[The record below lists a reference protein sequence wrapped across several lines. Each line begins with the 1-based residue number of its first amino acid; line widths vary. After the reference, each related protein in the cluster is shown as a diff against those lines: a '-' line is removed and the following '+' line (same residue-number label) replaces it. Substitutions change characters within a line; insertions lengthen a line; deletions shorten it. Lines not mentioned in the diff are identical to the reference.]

1 MLRLFLPLA
10 ALFAGAAIYLAGHG
24 LLTTLVPV
32 RLTML
37 NASVEAVGLVGAGYY
52 FGLMIGARWCPVFIR
67 RVGHVRSFAGFAAVL
82 AALSLA
88 LPLAPDPWAWLA
100 LRIATGVAI
109 AAINLVIE
117 SWLTTAAPADW
128 RGRVLA
134 TYMVVYY
141 AAFGGGQ
148 FLLHAW
154 PVEGFQ
160 LFSLGALLIALAIV
174 PVVLTRVE
182 APTLGEQ
189 APMTLAA
196 LARLSPLAFATAIAT
211 GLLLGAFYGLAPVW
225 LIDEGIEPAET
236 GVYIA
241 AAVFGGLALQW
252 PIGLLSDRVDRRI
265 VIVGTAAAAGVLAAA
280 IAVVGGDDPMV
291 LAVLLAGL
299 GGAMFTLWP
308 VAVAHA
314 ADFLRGAG
322 AMVGLSAGILMVYSI
337 AAVAGPIVAGFAQ
350 SELGGGTLFWF
361 MAGVALLL
369 AAFGAWRSTRRPTPP
384 AEERVPYVALPR
396 TTPTVGELDPR
407 ADDPAAS

>member
-32 RLTML
+32 RLAML
-37 NASVEAVGLVGAGYY
+37 NAPVMAVGLVGAGYY

-67 RVGHVRSFAGFAAVL
+67 RVGHVRSFAGFAALL

-88 LPLAPDPWAWLA
+88 PPLVPDPWAWLA
-100 LRIATGVAI
+100 LRLAAGIVIAG
-109 AAINLVIE
+109 INLTFE
-117 SWLTTAAPADW
+117 SWLTAAAPSDW

-148 FLLHAW
+148 FLLETW
-154 PVEGFQ
+154 PVDGFH

-174 PVVLTRVE
+174 PVVMTRVA
-182 APTLGEQ
+182 APEFGEHR
-189 APMTLAA
+189 PMTILA

-211 GLLLGAFYGLAPVW
+211 GLLLGAFYALAPVW
-225 LIDEGIEPAET
+225 LIDEGISPAET
-236 GVYIA
+236 GTYIA

-252 PIGLLSDRVDRRI
+252 PIGFLSDRIDRRI
-265 VIVGTAAAAGVLAAA
+265 VIVGTAGAAGVLAAA
-280 IAVVGGDDPMV
+280 VAATGTDDPVV
-291 LAVLLAGL
+291 LAILLAGL

-308 VAVAHA
+308 VALAHA

-322 AMVGLSAGILMVYSI
+322 AMVGLSSGILLVYSI

-350 SELGGGTLFWF
+350 SELGGGPLFWF
-361 MAGVALLL
+361 MALVALAL
-369 AAFGAWRSTRRPTPP
+369 AAFGAWRSTRRPTAP
-384 AEERVPYVALPR
+384 AAERVPYVAMPR

-407 ADDPAAS
+407 ADEPGAP